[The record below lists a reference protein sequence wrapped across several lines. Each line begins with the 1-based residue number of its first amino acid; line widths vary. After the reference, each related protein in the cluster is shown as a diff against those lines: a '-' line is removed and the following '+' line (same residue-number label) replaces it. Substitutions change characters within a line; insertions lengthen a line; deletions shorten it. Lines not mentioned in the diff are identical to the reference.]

1 MNILTHLFSLALV
14 SSTLLADEKP
24 FARLKGQV
32 IIEPCGASFVLPQ
45 RWVDRH
51 LNDVT
56 YSQIHLGAEQ
66 LNEIRNGQRGEWHE
80 QFSIIANRALSFEH
94 CVLHAGASN
103 WGRRAASPLPVQMR
117 AYVVNSND
125 ISHTIVSNAVAAAS
139 TFTKTVDH
147 YSSRRAEWKVD
158 TLSFQLW
165 FHDYGGTA
173 RMEFFTRPLDKS
185 TIVLLF
191 MYARDTRS
199 SRQKDEIN
207 SIVDSFRTESLSAT
221 NHSDIAI
228 VANYGYSPSVPQ
240 ISDMLTSCDLNDRKR
255 MHRALAEIGT
265 DAALHA
271 LGDAI
276 PKEEDPHQRIELI
289 RLLRDSKNRIAIP
302 YLEKALADPY
312 TSRIGIGDE
321 PKWYKQY
328 TVRKWA
334 KSALLKFG
342 VTNTTEHLIEI
353 EEYPNKIPEKKRGQ
367 KGSSQ

>member
-1 MNILTHLFSLALV
+1 MRTYVI
-14 SSTLLADEKP
+14 SS
-24 FARLKGQV
+24 
-32 IIEPCGASFVLPQ
+32 
-45 RWVDRH
+45 H
-51 LNDVT
+51 
-56 YSQIHLGAEQ
+56 
-66 LNEIRNGQRGEWHE
+66 
-80 QFSIIANRALSFEH
+80 
-94 CVLHAGASN
+94 
-103 WGRRAASPLPVQMR
+103 
-117 AYVVNSND
+117 D
-125 ISHTIVSNAVAAAS
+125 ISQTMVSNAVTAAS
-139 TFTKTVDH
+139 AFTKELDRSSLKRGEWNVDRLRFRLTF
-147 YSSRRAEWKVD
+147 S
-158 TLSFQLW
+158 
-165 FHDYGGTA
+165 DYGGTA
-173 RMEFFTRPLDKS
+173 CMDFFSRPLNDC
-185 TIVLLF
+185 TVIMLF

-228 VANYGYSPSVPQ
+228 VSNYGYSPSVPQ
-240 ISDMLTSCDLNDRKR
+240 ISDMLTSSDLNDRKR

-334 KSALLKFG
+334 KSALLKYG